1 MVCYDWRF
9 PESARTLALK
19 GADVIACPSNL
30 VPSVWEIGM
39 RSRALENAVFVA
51 VANRCKTETR
61 SLDNGLKQELNF
73 TGKSVLYN
81 TSGTTLKQAD
91 GENDT
96 VIEFTIDAREA
107 RNKSFNEYNDVF
119 NDRKPSLYKLD

>member
-30 VPSVWEIGM
+30 VTSVWEIGM

-51 VANRCKTETR
+51 VANGYKMETR

>member
-30 VPSVWEIGM
+30 VTSVWEIGM